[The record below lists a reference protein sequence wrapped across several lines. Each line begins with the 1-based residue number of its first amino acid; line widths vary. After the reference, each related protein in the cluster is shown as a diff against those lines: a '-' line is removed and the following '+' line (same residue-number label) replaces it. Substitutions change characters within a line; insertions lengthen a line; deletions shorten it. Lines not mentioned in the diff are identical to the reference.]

1 MRPPENR
8 DAARRPVTVAVTGLG
23 CLCAAGGGLDEVL
36 ARLDAAPLPP
46 ALPQGFAYEPRHPVF
61 SIPLPTPGKSAQGRT
76 LVLAREAARQALAE
90 AGLDAPSARA
100 VIVGTSVGASPDLL
114 PLYKDWKQ
122 GLRPD
127 PAVLD
132 KYLHSFTAEALAG
145 EFGIAGPAWTVTNAC
160 TSGADAIGLAWE
172 LIRGGL
178 ADCALA
184 GGADALSEMT
194 YWGFCG
200 LRLCSPDLCRPFD
213 KNRAGLNL
221 GEGAAFM
228 VLESADHAR
237 KRGKTPLGYI
247 LGYGSAADAHHPTA
261 PHPQAAG
268 LGRAMAAA
276 LRPSGLGAS
285 GVAFVSA
292 HATATPAND
301 AVEGAFAASLPGK
314 PKVYGLKGAVGHCLG
329 AAGAVEAVLA
339 LAHLRRGRICPT
351 HGFQEPDPDLGLTP
365 AMDDLAVSGGAA
377 LSFSLGF
384 GGNNAALLLGVSPTD
399 GREGRGESASGHESE
414 KRRFSRHGGQSGQDR
429 EPEDGR
435 GREGDREL
443 EDGREPSALSEMY
456 ACGYAGPAGLGAEGL
471 RGRDADKRTA
481 PDILKS
487 LLAAGEARRLDHFS
501 RLALCADRDAGRG
514 DTRPDR
520 PETAGPEQ
528 ARTPRPE
535 EGGADRPEETGIILV
550 SRFGPLSPTADFW
563 ESLLGFGPEGASALA
578 FAASVQN
585 IPAAQV
591 SIKGGWTGP
600 CLTLCGPGPTLD
612 QALALA
618 RNRIA
623 LGLAR
628 RIRLIVADEYVPFL
642 GESMRLLESC
652 PPLPQEGA
660 AVFLLRA
667 GASGMRG
674 RTDPA
679 VHPDDSLSAFPTA
692 LAAAVRLAGELLSKG
707 GGA

>member
-1 MRPPENR
+1 MRSPE
-8 DAARRPVTVAVTGLG
+8 ATGRPVAATRPVEVAVTGLG
-23 CLCAAGGGLDEVL
+23 CLCAAGDGLDEIL

-46 ALPQGFAYEPRHPVF
+46 ALPQTFAYEPRHPVF
-61 SIPLPTPGKSAQGRT
+61 SIPLPTPNLSAQGRT
-76 LVLAREAARQALAE
+76 LVLAREAARQALAQ
-90 AGLDAPSARA
+90 AGLDASFPQAA
-100 VIVGTSVGASPDLL
+100 IVGTSVGASPDLL
-114 PLYKDWKQ
+114 PLYRDWKE
-122 GLRPD
+122 GLRAD

-132 KYLHSFTAEALAG
+132 QYLASFTAEALAKD
-145 EFGIAGPAWTVTNAC
+145 FGIAGPAWTVTNAC

-178 ADCALA
+178 ADCVLA
-184 GGADALSEMT
+184 GGADGLSEMT
-194 YWGFCG
+194 YWGFCS
-200 LRLCSPDLCRPFD
+200 LQLCSPGPCRPFD
-213 KNRAGLNL
+213 KDRAGLNL

-237 KRGKTPLGYI
+237 KRGTIPLGYI

-285 GVAFVSA
+285 DVAFISA

-339 LAHLRRGRICPT
+339 LAHLRRGRLCPT
-351 HGFQEPDPDLGLTP
+351 HGFQEPDPALGLIP
-365 AMDDLAVSGGAA
+365 AMEDLAVSGDAA

-384 GGNNAALLLGVSPTD
+384 GGNNAALLLGLSPAA
-399 GREGRGESASGHESE
+399 GRAEEG
-414 KRRFSRHGGQSGQDR
+414 
-429 EPEDGR
+429 GR
-435 GREGDREL
+435 AE
-443 EDGREPSALSEMY
+443 GREPSVTSNIY

-471 RGRDADKRTA
+471 RGQSADKRTA

-501 RLALCADRDAGRG
+501 RLALCAERDAGRG
-514 DTRPDR
+514 
-520 PETAGPEQ
+520 EAGPDG
-528 ARTPRPE
+528 PE
-535 EGGADRPEETGIILV
+535 NANPGHPEETGIILV
-550 SRFGPLSPTADFW
+550 SRFGPLSPTVDFW
-563 ESLLGFGPEGASALA
+563 ESLLGFGPDGASALA

-585 IPAAQV
+585 IPTAQV

-600 CLTLCGPGPTLD
+600 CLTLCGPGVTLD

-618 RNRIA
+618 ENRIA

-628 RIRLIVADEYVPFL
+628 RIRLIVADEYAPFL
-642 GESMRLLESC
+642 GESLLLRGSGA
-652 PPLPQEGA
+652 PLLREGA
-660 AVFLLRA
+660 AAFLLR
-667 GASGMRG
+667 GGEG
-674 RTDPA
+674 GEA
-679 VHPDDSLSAFPTA
+679 VVPDGSPDTFLFAVPVSLLPFPTA
-692 LAAAVRLAGELLSKG
+692 LAAAICLAGRLSDKRR
-707 GGA
+707 GA